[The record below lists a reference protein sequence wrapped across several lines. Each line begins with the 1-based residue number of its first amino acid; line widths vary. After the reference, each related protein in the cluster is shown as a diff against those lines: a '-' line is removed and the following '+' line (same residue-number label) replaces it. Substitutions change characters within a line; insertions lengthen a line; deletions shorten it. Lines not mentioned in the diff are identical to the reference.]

1 MSSYRKILILL
12 LALFFAAI
20 SCQKDNPTPETPIEE
35 EKYETL
41 PFSIT
46 IGITPMNGSAE
57 GVELKQIFS
66 DGDVVE
72 ISNQQVLYE
81 PLIISVNGYEGKSQL
96 VYSGELKVKKGA
108 ELVSGTTTLTAA
120 LKNGTNYNN
129 GKPFI
134 DVKKV
139 SSFAEGLEKYSCWMC
154 QDFTYNADAI
164 SINLVQSTVYLN
176 INLFGTK
183 VSMKYGL
190 AFYNDIVGGNCFF
203 AVPSGTT
210 AELSDFNVELSLDA
224 TEKFFYRIGAV
235 PPDNCLPGL
244 FSVGENKQVYFST
257 GNLQYRPMDGSWRLA
272 PQQYHICFNE
282 NVLEVGDNFSDWMG
296 EDKWSDCFVWGSWI
310 EGGIPYFT
318 DLNEKVYNPP
328 VDADGNLISDC
339 AFGAE
344 WTILT
349 TDEWT
354 YLLDNRI
361 DAIEKRACAKVDTS
375 FGLILLPDSWIQ
387 PEGLTP
393 LVTEFDVKYKK
404 DIPNQY
410 SAEEWKKMESAGA
423 VFIPECY
430 RLYTDLTML
439 RHFLYH
445 TKSYSVADGAG
456 YYIDMDVKTNNYDYI
471 LSANGF
477 NNYGTSVRLV
487 QYKAETSDIQVE

>member
-20 SCQKDNPTPETPIEE
+20 SCKKDNPTPETPIEE

-57 GVELKQIFS
+57 GVELKQTFS

-72 ISNQQVLYE
+72 ISNSQVLYE
-81 PLIISVNGYEGKSQL
+81 PLNISVNGYEGKSQL

-164 SINLVQSTVYLN
+164 IINLVQSTVYLN

-190 AFYNDIVGGNCFF
+190 AFYNEFVNGNCFF
-203 AVPSGTT
+203 AVPSGATT
-210 AELSDFNVELSLDA
+210 EISDFNVELSLDA
-224 TEKFFYRIGAV
+224 TEKIFYRIGAI
-235 PPDNCLPGL
+235 PPDNCLHAL
-244 FSVGENKQVYFST
+244 FSVGENKQVYFSR
-257 GNLQYRPMDGSWRLA
+257 GNLQYYPKDGSWRLA
-272 PQQYHICFNE
+272 PQQYHRCFSNSMIDVGE
-282 NVLEVGDNFSDWMG
+282 NYANWQG
-296 EDKWSDCFVWGSWI
+296 EDNWTDLFQWGSFLV
-310 EGGIPYFT
+310 GGKPYLASKNT
-318 DLNEKVYNPP
+318 DTPP
-328 VDADGNLISDC
+328 VDANGLMSGVC

-344 WTILT
+344 WTILSA
-349 TDEWT
+349 DEWE
-354 YLLDNRI
+354 YLITQRPNAL
-361 DAIEKRACAKVDTS
+361 EKSGGAVVNGVD
-375 FGLILLPDSWIQ
+375 GWVILPNDWET
-387 PEGLTP
+387 PEGVSPFQAQYT
-393 LVTEFDVKYKK
+393 VKYTK

-410 SAEEWKKMESAGA
+410 TKDEWALMESAGA
-423 VFIPECY
+423 VFLPKTGTLIGS
-430 RLYTDLTML
+430 D
-439 RHFLYH
+439 
-445 TKSYSVADGAG
+445 
-456 YYIDMDVKTNNYDYI
+456 YYNVLGNYQSLSFDVTTNESLGISFDNYVDEAI
-471 LSANGF
+471 F
-477 NNYGTSVRLV
+477 NCKHALHYGDPVRLV